1 MRNNLVKIF
10 EDTVISN
17 YDEGNT
23 INNLIKLNIINLND
37 LTKEIINTKNIE
49 YIFKLALY
57 IKNAPVD
64 KLIDIICETTESG
77 YYIFALA
84 ELKNAPI
91 EKLANAII
99 RINNVEDILAFAE
112 HIKNAPIDK
121 LADIMI
127 KTGNIEYI
135 YFFARDVE
143 NAPINKLEKAI
154 IETNDMKYIKLFFKD
169 IKNKLI
175 AKQSNIPEITCSD
188 EEIELENYNTLLDY
202 IKENNYKQIKENKK
216 EFAILFSDNKSKK
229 LIKRKSK

>member
-37 LTKEIINTKNIE
+37 LTEEIIKTKNIE

-57 IKNAPVD
+57 IKNAPVG

-84 ELKNAPI
+84 ELKNAPMD
-91 EKLANAII
+91 KLANAII
-99 RINNVEDILAFAE
+99 RINDVGDILPFAE

-121 LADIMI
+121 LADAMI

-135 YFFARDVE
+135 YLFAKNVKSAPNDRLQEYISRNE
-143 NAPINKLEKAI
+143 NYLEQ
-154 IETNDMKYIKLFFKD
+154 IEQENYKTLIKL
-169 IKNKLI
+169 
-175 AKQSNIPEITCSD
+175 AKYY
-188 EEIELENYNTLLDY
+188 NYD
-202 IKENNYKQIKENKK
+202 QIKENKE
-216 EFAILFSDNKSKK
+216 EFASLFNNKSKK
-229 LIKRKSK
+229 LIKKIK